1 MTEDI
6 DHISDLLSIK
16 QSRLQYLE
24 KQKAFKGIDC
34 PPDIAMEIDTLQ
46 KDVQELKKQLQDL
59 NRSKVEPPKFDAS
72 SSEGR
77 SNDLNRH
84 PPIVP
89 IYQINVLAGSQAGKK
104 FPLTNTRILVGRFPD
119 CDIVFDDAYFSRVH
133 FALQWN
139 NSENTYI
146 IQNFR
151 ANQPILVDD
160 QVILH
165 EHKLTSGEVISVGD
179 TEMVYEKLVLPR
191 KARGRRTK

>member
-1 MTEDI
+1 MIEDTE
-6 DHISDLLSIK
+6 HIFDLLSIK
-16 QSRLQYLE
+16 QSRLQYRE
-24 KQKAFKGIDC
+24 KQKATYGIDC
-34 PPDIAMEIDTLQ
+34 PPHIATEIDTLQ
-46 KDVQELKKQLQDL
+46 KDVQDLKKQLLDL
-59 NRSKVEPPKFDAS
+59 NRSNGESPKFDAS

-77 SNDLNRH
+77 SHDLNRH

-89 IYQINVLAGSQAGKK
+89 IYQIKVLAGSQAGKK

-119 CDIVFDDAYFSRVH
+119 CDIVFEDAYFSRVH

-139 NSENTYI
+139 NSENTYV
-146 IQNFR
+146 IQTFR
-151 ANQPILVDD
+151 VNQPILVDD